1 MRSVHRTVSEH
12 GALRLI
18 CSNHTRSET
27 LQVWCQFPGLA
38 WRLTG
43 TEEKTIKQ
51 EDVTVA
57 EITLQNLLGAGVHFG
72 HQTRRWNPK
81 MKKYIFTERNGIY
94 IIDLQKT
101 LALLNKAC
109 DTIREITT
117 RGEPV
122 LFVGT
127 KPQASSIILEETERC
142 GQYHVTNRW
151 AGGMLTNYRTIRQ
164 SIKRLDH
171 IEKMSTDGT
180 YEHLTKKE
188 VLNLEKQ
195 REKLSSVL
203 SGIRNMNKLPG
214 LLIIVDPKKEK
225 IAVNEARRL
234 GIPICAII
242 DTNCDPDPISFPVP
256 GNDDAIRSIKILLGA
271 LTDAVLEG
279 MHAFADKTGLEEK
292 QDAVLESEK
301 QEAEQQKRGR
311 RSMRRDRIEKNK
323 ARPRTDKR
331 EHSKPHAGKDANRA
345 PNTDRKKA
353 IAPSGKESGK
363 PEAKE
368 PSKHATPKKTISEKS
383 DVKTKDT
390 KDTVSK
396 KPSETKSGKST
407 DGKESKTAETTAG
420 TDTDK

>member
-1 MRSVHRTVSEH
+1 
-12 GALRLI
+12 
-18 CSNHTRSET
+18 
-27 LQVWCQFPGLA
+27 
-38 WRLTG
+38 
-43 TEEKTIKQ
+43 
-51 EDVTVA
+51 VA

-109 DTIREITT
+109 DAIREISA
-117 RGEPV
+117 RGEPI

-195 REKLSSVL
+195 REKLASVL
-203 SGIRNMNKLPG
+203 SGIRNMNRLPG

-234 GIPICAII
+234 GIPICAVI

-279 MHAFADKTGLEEK
+279 MRAFADKTGLEEK
-292 QDAVLESEK
+292 EEAVLETEK
-301 QEAEQQKRGR
+301 HDAEQKKRGR
-311 RSMRRDRIEKNK
+311 RTMRREKSEKDR
-323 ARPRTDKR
+323 ARPRTGEKKQP
-331 EHSKPHAGKDANRA
+331 EPPAEKEAKKA
-345 PNTDRKKA
+345 PKKDRKRA
-353 IAPSGKESGK
+353 FAPSGKETVN
-363 PEAKE
+363 PEAKK
-368 PSKHATPKKTISEKS
+368 PSKQASPKKKISEKP
-383 DVKTKDT
+383 DTKTETKDT
-390 KDTVSK
+390 KDTASK
-396 KPSETKSGKST
+396 KQSETRSGKSV
-407 DGKESKTAETTAG
+407 DSKESETAETTAG